1 VLKVIAAHD
10 CGRAINPRMFKGQ
23 IEGGVGMG
31 LGYALSEEFV
41 LKDGKIVTDTLG
53 KLKLPKITDAPEI
66 EVIAIEE
73 EDPGGPFGAKGVGE
87 LPVNPVAPA
96 VVNAIFDAIGV
107 RITSLPA
114 TPEKVLAAFRRGR
127 SGKERS

>member
-1 VLKVIAAHD
+1 
-10 CGRAINPRMFKGQ
+10 
-23 IEGGVGMG
+23 
-31 LGYALSEEFV
+31 
-41 LKDGKIVTDTLG
+41 
-53 KLKLPKITDAPEI
+53 
-66 EVIAIEE
+66 
-73 EDPGGPFGAKGVGE
+73 VGE